1 MIPSGKFGWLFESGN
16 VEQLTQHLENVQGM
30 ADGPLAEMG
39 AQARRHVADNYSKE
53 RYLNEMLTLYS
64 MLGVSGLD

>member
-1 MIPSGKFGWLFESGN
+1 MIPGEETGWLFESGN
-16 VEQLTQHLENVQGM
+16 VEQLAQHLENVQGM

-53 RYLNEMLTLYS
+53 RYLNEILTLYNT
-64 MLGVSGLD
+64 LGVSGLD